1 MLNLSGKG
9 FIFFILILL
18 SSPALSLTGILGL
31 GFFPNEK
38 IAILLVALSKHSWDP
53 KYRQLRLFGFVCA
66 FILTLMFFL
75 QIITNNS
82 GLARASINS
91 IIIIASIPLYFSFFS
106 QHSQTVM
113 KCLFYIGTI
122 QCLISLTQ
130 VYFSIN
136 GNQEMVA
143 FFKNY
148 PENDYFYSAS
158 EAGFWYRTS
167 GLFYESSGYGVF
179 QWITIISGLKI
190 GIHKKV
196 FGKILLLIMFAEVIL
211 NGSLT
216 GYFFALG
223 FFGIDFLKQFR
234 NKKKAIKLF
243 LAIPF
248 IILSLYFLEANNYY
262 DISGFTNKIVKQFDF
277 LTNEYS
283 YAPSRIKGMVHTIN
297 DAFTS
302 DYIMFGSGF
311 TWINPTLD
319 FYSLYLK
326 AYGIFGFIT
335 ITLFLLALLRKAPL
349 NYQVAVFLTLSINGH
364 LSTVTNI
371 ILLSLPL
378 VFFKMD
384 KIIKRY

>member
-1 MLNLSGKG
+1 MI
-9 FIFFILILL
+9 FI
-18 SSPALSLTGILGL
+18 
-31 GFFPNEK
+31 
-38 IAILLVALSKHSWDP
+38 
-53 KYRQLRLFGFVCA
+53 
-66 FILTLMFFL
+66 

-82 GLARASINS
+82 GLVRASINS

-106 QHSQTVM
+106 QHPQRVM
-113 KCLFYIGTI
+113 KYLFYIGTI

-167 GLFYESSGYGVF
+167 GLFYESSGYAVF

-190 GIHKKV
+190 GIYKKV
-196 FGKILLLIMFAEVIL
+196 FGKILLFVMFVEVIL

-234 NKKKAIKLF
+234 SKKKAIKLF
-243 LAIPF
+243 LALPF

-277 LTNEYS
+277 FTNEYS

-297 DAFTS
+297 DSLTS
-302 DYIMFGSGF
+302 DYLMFGSGF

-335 ITLFLLALLRKAPL
+335 IILFLLALLRKAPL

-378 VFFKMD
+378 VFFKMN